1 MRIGRNTDLPLLEL
15 GGWEPHLPDAHPA
28 ELGSLVRSANDALQF
43 LSGLADLDEAR
54 RAHAA
59 IEPLLKGAFDR
70 LAAAIE
76 ALEAR
81 GTDAFSERVVVDLNE
96 LVERVKLEL
105 SGEWQGPT
113 YAYQLLRGHLGDD
126 TDEAAMQSAGTWRP
140 SSGSSTPKPSVASSA
155 GRGHQPRDDTR
166 VVVGGGS
173 RSASDGTANGD
184 RRYSPN

>member
-105 SGEWQGPT
+105 SGQWQGPT

-126 TDEAAMQSAGTWRP
+126 TDEARDAIGRYLAALEWELDPQAVRGLLGWK
-140 SSGSSTPKPSVASSA
+140 GSPAE
-155 GRGHQPRDDTR
+155 G
-166 VVVGGGS
+166 
-173 RSASDGTANGD
+173 
-184 RRYSPN
+184 